1 MSNDNK
7 LRKDMNTRHD
17 DVEKR
22 ANFGI
27 KSKVPDNVKNKP
39 SINDPKKKD

>member
-1 MSNDNK
+1 MSDDNN
-7 LRKDMNTRHD
+7 LRKNMNTRHD

>member
-1 MSNDNK
+1 MSDDN
-7 LRKDMNTRHD
+7 LRRDMNTRHD